1 MRRGLVL
8 AGAFWAAAA
17 GALAQGPGKAAAEA
31 VATVDGVAITVAE
44 VEKQLGNRL
53 AQLRTQEFNLR
64 RQGVEE
70 LLAQRLLEREAAA
83 RKLSLPELS
92 AQEIDAK
99 VAPVTEQEQKDFYA
113 SNKSRFGATAEAD
126 ALRQIADGLKRQRT
140 ERRRQEF
147 VQELR
152 KKAKVAV
159 LLEPPRVKVDAGDD
173 PVKGPD
179 SAPVTIVEF
188 SDFQCPYCA
197 RVPAVLKQIAQ
208 NYGDKVKV
216 VFRDFPLLA
225 IHPQAAKAAEAGA
238 CAFDQGKFWEM
249 HDKLFENQGALQVAD
264 LKKRA
269 EELGLDAAAFA
280 ECLDS
285 GRKAAE
291 WQGDLKEGEA
301 YGVQSTPSFFV
312 NGRAV
317 VGAQPY
323 EAFAQII
330 EDELGLLAA
339 RTRPG
344 SR

>member
-1 MRRGLVL
+1 MRRLVWAGALL
-8 AGAFWAAAA
+8 AGAG
-17 GALAQGPGKAAAEA
+17 GAVAQGPEKAMAEA
-31 VATVDGVAITVAE
+31 VATVDGVAISLAE
-44 VEKQLGNRL
+44 LDRQLGSRL
-53 AQLRTQEFNLR
+53 VQLRTQEYNVR
-64 RQGVEE
+64 RQGLEE
-70 LLAQRLLEREAAA
+70 LIAQRLLEREAAA
-83 RKLSLPELS
+83 RKVSLPELS
-92 AQEIDAK
+92 AQEVDAK
-99 VAPVTEQEQKDFYA
+99 VAPVTEQDQKDFYA
-113 SNKSRFGATAEAD
+113 SNKSRFGATPEAD

-140 ERRRQEF
+140 ERRRQEL
-147 VQELR
+147 VQELKR
-152 KKAKVAV
+152 KAKVAV

-173 PVKGPD
+173 PVKGPEG
-179 SAPVTIVEF
+179 APVTIVEF

-249 HDKLFENQGALQVAD
+249 HDKLFENQGSLQVAD

-269 EELGLDAAAFA
+269 EELGLDAAVFA

-291 WQGDLKEGEA
+291 WQADLKEGEA

-317 VGAQPY
+317 VGAQPF
-323 EAFAQII
+323 ETFAQVI

-339 RTRPG
+339 RTRPP